1 MSYLGNLNP
10 YMTPADY
17 AEELRRRQA
26 MLRGQ
31 TPQAEQMSPNKP
43 PQMSMPPTNAYGL
56 TPEQMAAMSNDTSA
70 EEPKIKNQMDYANA
84 LHGTKS
90 AGPRQLG
97 NVVVNNPWE
106 GLEVGFNRALGG
118 YLAGKSDKKLD
129 ALDAQKDK
137 KAQALAALEESK
149 YALDK
154 DVKLRTL
161 GVAEDGNRRAEE
173 DRDRL
178 VAGDEDTYQDAEGNL
193 YTGFWQEDP
202 RIGEKQ
208 FISGGEPLDITGM
221 RPYDMYAN
229 RSGGRGGSTNAPE
242 RYVDMDGTP
251 YYLSWDK
258 ANGVYRYAGGNRQ
271 GEVVSP
277 ELFEG
282 LERRQELTSN
292 QLERA
297 IQGYNDDIT
306 PLRDLSTD
314 IERAEQA
321 IAELE
326 LEEGE
331 TVFNYLTKM
340 RGVVGDLS
348 RAPDP
353 KLQNAHAAIQTVLN
367 TITRQRAGLSQTL
380 AEMDNV
386 KGETGTR
393 SIFTDPVV
401 FSQYWDRLKDKVE
414 DDMSFIRQNLSTEA
428 RRELDRRLGR
438 DDDPDKPTP
447 SNPRPEPEESGVAEV
462 SRGTYDQKRR
472 QRRQGIYRRSTTES
486 SEEPQIND
494 PMGFG
499 VDKSQYTSQQQEE
512 YLAWLREQ
520 RQ

>member
-1 MSYLGNLNP
+1 
-10 YMTPADY
+10 
-17 AEELRRRQA
+17 
-26 MLRGQ
+26 
-31 TPQAEQMSPNKP
+31 
-43 PQMSMPPTNAYGL
+43 
-56 TPEQMAAMSNDTSA
+56 
-70 EEPKIKNQMDYANA
+70 
-84 LHGTKS
+84 
-90 AGPRQLG
+90 
-97 NVVVNNPWE
+97 
-106 GLEVGFNRALGG
+106 
-118 YLAGKSDKKLD
+118 
-129 ALDAQKDK
+129 
-137 KAQALAALEESK
+137 
-149 YALDK
+149 
-154 DVKLRTL
+154 
-161 GVAEDGNRRAEE
+161 
-173 DRDRL
+173 
-178 VAGDEDTYQDAEGNL
+178 
-193 YTGFWQEDP
+193 
-202 RIGEKQ
+202 
-208 FISGGEPLDITGM
+208 
-221 RPYDMYAN
+221 
-229 RSGGRGGSTNAPE
+229 
-242 RYVDMDGTP
+242 
-251 YYLSWDK
+251 
-258 ANGVYRYAGGNRQ
+258 
-271 GEVVSP
+271 
-277 ELFEG
+277 
-282 LERRQELTSN
+282 
-292 QLERA
+292 
-297 IQGYNDDIT
+297 
-306 PLRDLSTD
+306 
-314 IERAEQA
+314 
-321 IAELE
+321 
-326 LEEGE
+326 
-331 TVFNYLTKM
+331 M

-472 QRRQGIYRRSTTES
+472 QRRQGIYRRSTTEI